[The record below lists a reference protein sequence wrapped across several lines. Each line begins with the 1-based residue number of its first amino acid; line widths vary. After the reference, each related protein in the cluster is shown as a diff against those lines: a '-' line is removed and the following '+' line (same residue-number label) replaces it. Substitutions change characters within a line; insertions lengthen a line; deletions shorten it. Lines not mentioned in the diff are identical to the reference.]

1 MRSEPNGK
9 NAFNTPEDGHNTVA
23 TGQDIPS
30 RPRSRII
37 PQMRRLRI
45 NPSQIFEKALDEKLE
60 SFSVVLNYKS

>member
-37 PQMRRLRI
+37 P
-45 NPSQIFEKALDEKLE
+45 
-60 SFSVVLNYKS
+60 